1 MKKFIAIVLVL
12 AFAALPLAVSAEIE
26 LVNEN
31 IKTSV
36 KKAAATPVIDG
47 KLDAEAYAKI
57 ETVQDDFYFYTDS
70 DYDAWLVANIPELYM
85 SYDANNLYV
94 FISGNGSQY
103 YYCEHDD
110 PDDTGNIWNQSCI
123 QISAST
129 ADAEGGDRLEIGL
142 ARNHVSGRQL
152 SNIWAQGSDSNGRD
166 EYEMIEGHNYSIIL
180 DGGKINYEVSIP
192 WTTFLP
198 ATPAA
203 GTVFGFNFMFGISD
217 DGNRQGFEYSSGC
230 NRSKDASLFAKI
242 TLLDELTYVAPPP
255 PPEPDP
261 EPAPDVPAPAPE
273 APAAPAEPAAPAPAT
288 PAAPVTGDFGL
299 VVLALL
305 AASAFVVLRKKIAVK

>member
-1 MKKFIAIVLVL
+1 MKKIIAIVLVL

-31 IKTSV
+31 IKASV

-57 ETVQDDFYFYTDS
+57 ETSQNDFYFYTDA

-123 QISAST
+123 QISAAT
-129 ADAEGGDRLEIGL
+129 ADAEGSDRLEIGL
-142 ARNHVSGRQL
+142 ARNHTSGRQL
-152 SNIWAQGSDSNGRD
+152 SNVWAQGSDSNGKD
-166 EYEMIEGHNYSIIL
+166 EYAMAEGQNYFILL
-180 DGGKINYEVSIP
+180 DGGKINYEVAIP

-198 ATPAA
+198 AAPAA
-203 GTVFGFNFMFGISD
+203 GGAFGFNFMFGISD

-255 PPEPDP
+255 AP
-261 EPAPDVPAPAPE
+261 EPAPEPDVPAAATEAPAPE
-273 APAAPAEPAAPAPAT
+273 PAAPPPPAT
-288 PAAPVTGDFGL
+288 TAPTTGDTGL
-299 VVLALL
+299 IVLALL
-305 AASAFVVLRKKIAVK
+305 AAAAFVVLRKKIAVK